1 MKLKFIYSST
11 KVEPEVTIK
20 APEGHPDVERLKTF
34 LIESKGTVIGKKNE
48 RQFRIPILD
57 IYYFESQ
64 DEQTILFTKDDS
76 YAVSEKL
83 YEIESWGDPFIRV
96 NKSTILNF
104 HFIKSFRPLL
114 NSKLEAMLDNGDL
127 VEISRLYLKAIKLK
141 LGALKK

>member
-34 LIESKGTVIGKKNE
+34 LVESKGTVIGKKNE

>member
-11 KVEPEVTIK
+11 KVEPEVTIE

-34 LIESKGTVIGKKNE
+34 LVESKGTVIGKKNE

-64 DEQTILFTKDDS
+64 DEQTIVFTKDDS

>member
-1 MKLKFIYSST
+1 LYSI
-11 KVEPEVTIK
+11 E

-34 LIESKGTVIGKKNE
+34 LVESKGTVIGKKNE

>member
-34 LIESKGTVIGKKNE
+34 LVESKGTVIGKKNE

-83 YEIESWGDPFIRV
+83 YEIESWCDPFIRV